1 MNTPVWVGL
10 IAALLA
16 IYMLRYALKSLQQAK
31 DSVKWPSVEG
41 KIVECEI
48 MCGAGIPKKKYLNV
62 KYEYKVNGNTYSG
75 ERESFYTLLNDEVE
89 KLHEKYTSSPVTQIY
104 YNVKNPAESTLIVGP
119 RIDKKYSD
127 ILIASIGLLVSVS
140 IVIAGYL
147 GYIG

>member
-31 DSVKWPSVEG
+31 DSMRWPSVEG

-48 MCGAGIPKKKYLNV
+48 MSGAGTPQKKYLDV

-75 ERESFYTLLNDEVE
+75 ERESFYTLLNTEVE
-89 KLHEKYTSSPVTQIY
+89 KLHEKYTSSPVAKIY
-104 YNVKNPAESTLIVGP
+104 CNSKNPAESTLIVGP
-119 RIDKKYSD
+119 RRDKKYSD
-127 ILIASIGLLVSVS
+127 ILIASIALIMSVS